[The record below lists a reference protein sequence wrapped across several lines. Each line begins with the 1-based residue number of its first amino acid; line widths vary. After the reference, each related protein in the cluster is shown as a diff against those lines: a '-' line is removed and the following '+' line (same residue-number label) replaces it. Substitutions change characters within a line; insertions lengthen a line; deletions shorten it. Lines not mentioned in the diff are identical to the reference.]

1 MDTFQNAYQKYLF
14 RIQAKKGL
22 NAPWHAGPEDPAIR
36 YREIIRLPA
45 QNCFEQSLLPWGDFP
60 RFRKCLDRLPVVLW
74 KQEPMKPEEDA
85 LPVRLRLLP

>member
-45 QNCFEQSLLPWGDFP
+45 QLL
-60 RFRKCLDRLPVVLW
+60 
-74 KQEPMKPEEDA
+74 
-85 LPVRLRLLP
+85 